1 MTMRC
6 QNTSQQREF
15 DFQDQLE
22 YISEGANWAV
32 EETKI
37 MSHEDCLAYRKDS
50 GGSRSLSLIKRA
62 ICVVSRSEKKRQI
75 LFQWSE
81 MPRDDPGYIAV

>member
-6 QNTSQQREF
+6 QNTSRQREF

-37 MSHEDCLAYRKDS
+37 MSHKDCLAYRKDA
-50 GGSRSLSLIKRA
+50 GGSRSLSYQKGYM
-62 ICVVSRSEKKRQI
+62 CSE
-75 LFQWSE
+75 
-81 MPRDDPGYIAV
+81 